1 MKLIRAA
8 RFAGIA
14 ALAAGI
20 YTIFVLQPIQM
31 QLIDGSQQQIWLEGV
46 LPRWTLGGWIWLLA
60 IGAWMTL
67 LVTFMYSYSPV
78 HRVSTMMQSG
88 LIIISAVL
96 LVLGVLV
103 GINRLEMTSIGDS
116 VYLSGAP
123 IAFWQASV
131 GQIALSLLR
140 AGLLMGGGVTAWM
153 SIDLAL
159 LGKLPP
165 LWMVPGVVAGAVVV
179 PAPFLELSNW
189 QLLIALAAFCSW
201 CLILGA
207 RRSLPESY
215 PTLC

>member
-103 GINRLEMTSIGDS
+103 GMNRLEMTSD
-116 VYLSGAP
+116 
-123 IAFWQASV
+123 W
-131 GQIALSLLR
+131 
-140 AGLLMGGGVTAWM
+140 
-153 SIDLAL
+153 
-159 LGKLPP
+159 
-165 LWMVPGVVAGAVVV
+165 
-179 PAPFLELSNW
+179 
-189 QLLIALAAFCSW
+189 
-201 CLILGA
+201 
-207 RRSLPESY
+207 
-215 PTLC
+215 